1 MKEDLEATKK
11 LIEIQVKSGY
21 VHMFGIPF
29 SEYQKVYKDTNE
41 NIGGYM
47 SILNIQD
54 KSSALSVLASG
65 DHIFNLAYYGI
76 KDMMTFDTN
85 KLTQYYALGL
95 KRAAILAFPYH
106 KYLEFM
112 RTITRSDI
120 SLEQLNAL
128 IGLLF
133 PFMDETMKIYWQELI
148 DYNYHLQ
155 KNINNPLN
163 LFQMLLINIADEE
176 ITIKKNLYLKS
187 EIDYEKARL
196 NLAKANIY
204 FRWCDCL
211 YLDKKIPGQY
221 DLLFLSNIPDY
232 FYKTYGHN
240 WKYSKLLKYEKRLE
254 QVMNDGG
261 LAALAYLI
269 QYGVI
274 DKDFY
279 KTYPI
284 LSSSIT
290 KKDLKDEEIITFPH
304 IHKEAVSHEA
314 VDGLLLKRY
323 IK

>member
-1 MKEDLEATKK
+1 
-11 LIEIQVKSGY
+11 
-21 VHMFGIPF
+21 
-29 SEYQKVYKDTNE
+29 
-41 NIGGYM
+41 
-47 SILNIQD
+47 
-54 KSSALSVLASG
+54 
-65 DHIFNLAYYGI
+65 
-76 KDMMTFDTN
+76 
-85 KLTQYYALGL
+85 
-95 KRAAILAFPYH
+95 
-106 KYLEFM
+106 
-112 RTITRSDI
+112 
-120 SLEQLNAL
+120 
-128 IGLLF
+128 
-133 PFMDETMKIYWQELI
+133 MKIYWQELI

-155 KNINNPLN
+155 KNINNPFN